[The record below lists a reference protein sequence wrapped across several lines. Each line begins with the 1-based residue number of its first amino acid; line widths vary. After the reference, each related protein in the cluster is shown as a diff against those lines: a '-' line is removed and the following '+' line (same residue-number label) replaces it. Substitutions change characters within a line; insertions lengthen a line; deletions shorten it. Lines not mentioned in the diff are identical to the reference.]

1 MEGDT
6 ACQGFSGLFGA
17 GAGSYAFA
25 MNALEA
31 GAGERPRFER
41 LSQSAG
47 ARTGR
52 LTTSHGEVS
61 TPAFMPV
68 ATAASVKSLTPRQV
82 EELGAEIILSNTYH
96 LMLRPGADLVAA
108 LGGLHRFMSWGKP
121 VLTDSG
127 GFQVASLSALRRVS
141 DEGVLFRS
149 HLDGSLHSLT
159 PERAVE
165 IQEKLGS
172 DVAMVLDECLLYP
185 ADRSDARAAAFRS
198 LDWAARSNRV
208 RSRPDQAL
216 FGIVQGGAFEDLRRE
231 NARALVELDFDGYG
245 VGGLAVGEPKELTR
259 AMTAVSTAE
268 LPEDRPRYLMGAGT
282 PVDILESVALG
293 IDMFDCVLPTR
304 NARNGTLFTSAGKI
318 AIKNARYA
326 SDESPLDPE
335 CRCYTCSSFSR
346 AYLRHLFV
354 AREMTASTL
363 NTIHNLHFYLD
374 LMRRIRLAIEED
386 RFAAFL
392 AASKERLDD
401 SAA

>member
-1 MEGDT
+1 
-6 ACQGFSGLFGA
+6 
-17 GAGSYAFA
+17 

-47 ARTGR
+47 ARRGR

-68 ATAASVKSLTPRQV
+68 ATSASVKSLTPRQV

-208 RSRPDQAL
+208 RSQPDRAL

-354 AREMTASTL
+354 AREMTAATL
-363 NTIHNLHFYLD
+363 NTIHNLYFYLD

>member
-1 MEGDT
+1 
-6 ACQGFSGLFGA
+6 
-17 GAGSYAFA
+17 

-41 LSQSAG
+41 LSRSAG
-47 ARTGR
+47 ARRGR

-96 LMLRPGADLVAA
+96 LMLRPGADVVAA

-121 VLTDSG
+121 VATDSG
-127 GFQVASLSALRRVS
+127 GFQVASLSAMRRVS

-149 HLDGSLHSLT
+149 HLDGSLHSLS

-185 ADRSDARAAAFRS
+185 SDRTDARTAAFRS
-198 LDWAARSNRV
+198 LDWARRSKRV

-245 VGGLAVGEPKELTR
+245 VGGLALGEPKELMR
-259 AMTAVSTAE
+259 AMTALSTAE
-268 LPEDRPRYLMGAGT
+268 LPEDRPRYLMGVGT

-318 AIKNARYA
+318 AIKNARFA
-326 SDESPLDPE
+326 GDERPLDPE

-374 LMRRIRLAIEED
+374 LMKRIRLAIEED
-386 RFAAFL
+386 RFAAFV
-392 AASKERLDD
+392 AASKERFDD

>member
-1 MEGDT
+1 
-6 ACQGFSGLFGA
+6 
-17 GAGSYAFA
+17 

-41 LSQSAG
+41 LSRSAG
-47 ARTGR
+47 ARRGR

-96 LMLRPGADLVAA
+96 LMLRPGADVVAA

-121 VLTDSG
+121 VATDSG
-127 GFQVASLSALRRVS
+127 GFQVASLSAMRRVS
-141 DEGVLFRS
+141 DDGVLFRS
-149 HLDGSLHSLT
+149 HLDGSLHSLS

-185 ADRSDARAAAFRS
+185 SDRTDARTAAFRS
-198 LDWAARSNRV
+198 LDWARRSKRV

-245 VGGLAVGEPKELTR
+245 VGGLALGEPKELMR
-259 AMTAVSTAE
+259 AMTALSTAE
-268 LPEDRPRYLMGAGT
+268 LPEDRPRYLMGVGT

-318 AIKNARYA
+318 AIKNARFA
-326 SDESPLDPE
+326 ADEGPLDPE
-335 CRCYTCSSFSR
+335 CRCYTCSRFSR

-374 LMRRIRLAIEED
+374 LMKRIRLAIEED
-386 RFAAFL
+386 RFAAFV
-392 AASKERLDD
+392 AASKERFDD

>member
-1 MEGDT
+1 
-6 ACQGFSGLFGA
+6 
-17 GAGSYAFA
+17 

-31 GAGERPRFER
+31 GRGERPRFER

-47 ARTGR
+47 ARRGR
-52 LTTSHGEVS
+52 LTTSHGEVA

-68 ATAASVKSLTPRQV
+68 ATAASVKSLTQKQV
-82 EELGAEIILSNTYH
+82 DELGAEILLSNTYH
-96 LMLRPGADLVAA
+96 LMLRPGADRVAA
-108 LGGLHRFMSWGKP
+108 LGGLHRFMSWTKP

-127 GFQVASLSALRRVS
+127 GFQVASLSALRRVE
-141 DEGVLFRS
+141 DEGVTFRS

-185 ADRSDARAAAFRS
+185 PERGEVRAAAARS
-198 LDWAARSNRV
+198 PDWAARSKKV

-216 FGIVQGGAFEDLRRE
+216 FGIVQGGSFTDLRRE
-231 NARALVELDFDGYG
+231 NARALVDLGFDGYG
-245 VGGLAVGEPKELTR
+245 VGGLAVGEPKEMMR
-259 AMTAVSTAE
+259 EMTAVSTAE
-268 LPEDRPRYLMGAGT
+268 LPEDRARYLMGVGT

-304 NARNGTLFTSAGKI
+304 NARNGTLFTGLGKI

-326 SDESPLDPE
+326 SDESPLDPG
-335 CRCYTCSSFSR
+335 CRCYTCSTFSR

-354 AREMTASTL
+354 AREMTAATL

-374 LMRRIRLAIEED
+374 LMRRVRLSIEED
-386 RFAAFL
+386 RFSAFL
-392 AASKERLDD
+392 AASRERLDD

>member
-1 MEGDT
+1 
-6 ACQGFSGLFGA
+6 
-17 GAGSYAFA
+17 
-25 MNALEA
+25 
-31 GAGERPRFER
+31 
-41 LSQSAG
+41 
-47 ARTGR
+47 
-52 LTTSHGEVS
+52 
-61 TPAFMPV
+61 MPV
-68 ATAASVKSLTPRQV
+68 ATQASVKSLTPKQV
-82 EELGAEIILSNTYH
+82 VELGAEILLSNTYH
-96 LMLRPGADLVAA
+96 LMLRPGADRVAA
-108 LGGLHRFMSWGKP
+108 LGGLHRFMSWTKP

-127 GFQVASLSALRRVS
+127 GFQVASLSALRRVE
-141 DEGVLFRS
+141 DEGVTFRS

-172 DVAMVLDECLLYP
+172 DVSMVLDECLLYP
-185 ADRSDARAAAFRS
+185 SDRGEARAAAERS
-198 LDWAARSNRV
+198 LAWAARAKNV

-216 FGIVQGGAFEDLRRE
+216 FGIVQGGAFPDLRRE
-231 NARALVELDFDGYG
+231 NARALVELGFDGYG
-245 VGGLAVGEPKELTR
+245 VGGLAVGEPKELMR
-259 AMTAVSTAE
+259 EMTAISTAE
-268 LPEDRPRYLMGAGT
+268 LPEDSARYLMGVGT

-304 NARNGTLFTSAGKI
+304 NARNGTLFTSLGKI

-326 SDESPLDPE
+326 SDERPLDPG
-335 CRCYTCSSFSR
+335 CRCYTCSTFSR

-374 LMRRIRLAIEED
+374 LMKSIRVAIEED

>member
-1 MEGDT
+1 
-6 ACQGFSGLFGA
+6 
-17 GAGSYAFA
+17 

-31 GAGERPRFER
+31 GADERPRFER
-41 LSQSAG
+41 LSRSAG
-47 ARTGR
+47 ARLGR
-52 LTTSHGEVS
+52 LTSSHGEVS

-68 ATAASVKSLTPRQV
+68 ATAASVKSLTPKHV

-96 LMLRPGADLVAA
+96 LMLRPGADLVAE

-141 DEGVLFRS
+141 DEGVTFRS

-172 DVAMVLDECLLYP
+172 DVAMVLDQCLLYP
-185 ADRSDARAAAFRS
+185 SDRTEARTAALRS
-198 LDWAARSNRV
+198 LDWAARSKRV

-231 NARALVELDFDGYG
+231 NARALVELGFDGYG
-245 VGGLAVGEPKELTR
+245 VGGLAVGEPKELMR

-268 LPEDRPRYLMGAGT
+268 LPEDRPRYLMGVGT

-326 SDESPLDPE
+326 SDESPLDPA

-374 LMRRIRLAIEED
+374 LMKRIRLAIEED

-392 AASKERLDD
+392 ADSKTGLDEP
-401 SAA
+401 AA

>member
-1 MEGDT
+1 
-6 ACQGFSGLFGA
+6 
-17 GAGSYAFA
+17 
-25 MNALEA
+25 MNTLEA

-41 LSQSAG
+41 LFQSAG
-47 ARTGR
+47 GRRGR

-68 ATAASVKSLTPRQV
+68 ATAASVKSLTPKQV
-82 EELGAEIILSNTYH
+82 DELGAEIILSNTYH
-96 LMLRPGADLVAA
+96 LMLRPGADRVAA
-108 LGGLHRFMSWGKP
+108 LGGLHRFMSWKKP

-141 DEGVLFRS
+141 DEGVTFRS

-159 PERAVE
+159 PERAVG

-172 DVAMVLDECLLYP
+172 DVAMVLDQCLLYP
-185 ADRSDARAAAFRS
+185 SERGDARAAALRS
-198 LDWAARSNRV
+198 LDWAARSKRV
-208 RSRPDQAL
+208 RVRPDQAL

-231 NARALVELDFDGYG
+231 NARALVELGFDGYG
-245 VGGLAVGEPKELTR
+245 VGGLAVGEPKDLMR

-326 SDESPLDPE
+326 SDESALDPA

-354 AREMTASTL
+354 AREMTAATL
-363 NTIHNLHFYLD
+363 NTIHNLYFYLD

-392 AASKERLDD
+392 ADSKTGLDEP
-401 SAA
+401 AA

>member
-1 MEGDT
+1 
-6 ACQGFSGLFGA
+6 
-17 GAGSYAFA
+17 
-25 MNALEA
+25 
-31 GAGERPRFER
+31 
-41 LSQSAG
+41 
-47 ARTGR
+47 
-52 LTTSHGEVS
+52 
-61 TPAFMPV
+61 MPV
-68 ATAASVKSLTPRQV
+68 ATQASVKSLTPKQV
-82 EELGAEIILSNTYH
+82 DELGAEILLSNTYH
-96 LMLRPGADLVAA
+96 LMLRPGADRVAA
-108 LGGLHRFMSWGKP
+108 LGGLHRFMSWTKP

-127 GFQVASLSALRRVS
+127 GFQVASLSALRRVE
-141 DEGVLFRS
+141 DEGVTFRS

-185 ADRSDARAAAFRS
+185 SERGEARAAAVRS
-198 LDWAARSNRV
+198 LDWAARAKKV

-216 FGIVQGGAFEDLRRE
+216 FGIVQGGAFSDLRRE
-231 NARALVELDFDGYG
+231 NARALVAIGFDGYG
-245 VGGLAVGEPKELTR
+245 VGGLAVGEPKELMR
-259 AMTAVSTAE
+259 EMTAISTAE
-268 LPEDRPRYLMGAGT
+268 LPEDRARYLMGVGT

-304 NARNGTLFTSAGKI
+304 NARNGTLFTSLGKI

-326 SDESPLDPE
+326 SDERPLDPA
-335 CRCYTCSSFSR
+335 CRCYTCSTFSR

-374 LMRRIRLAIEED
+374 LMGRIRLAIEED